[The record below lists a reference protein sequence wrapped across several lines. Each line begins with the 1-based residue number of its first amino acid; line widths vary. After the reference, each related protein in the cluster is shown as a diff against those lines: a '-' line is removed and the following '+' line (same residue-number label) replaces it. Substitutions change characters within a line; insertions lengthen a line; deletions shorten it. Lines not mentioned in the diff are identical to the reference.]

1 MVALACVYPD
11 HVSFPGVFAG
21 LADDLAGLV
30 VKFDSEL
37 GCPLEALEIE
47 ASVSAE
53 RGGFALVS
61 SGEDMTTFKKHG
73 RNSLTPIARILWANS
88 LKSSG

>member
-47 ASVSAE
+47 ASVAQVDAAGGERAE
-53 RGGFALVS
+53 VALNA
-61 SGEDMTTFKKHG
+61 SGVFEE
-73 RNSLTPIARILWANS
+73 RRLQRSLWVKRLAT
-88 LKSSG
+88 